1 MRARRDPQL
10 PDVVLLRRCTPDG
23 EPLLGPGASRLG
35 VDRAWL
41 ARHRASATAGCVQL
55 VPRYPS
61 LPRHGWL
68 LGVGEGSAGNWRV
81 AGAALVRALGG
92 GPGSRAVQVHLPD
105 WVSTEQAA
113 ALVLGCV
120 LGSHRYRASP
130 AEPPPPP
137 GTVTL
142 IAPSGGECGA
152 LAAAVARA
160 QVLGRAGGL
169 ARDLANIPSGQRDPA
184 WLAGTAARLAAA
196 VPGLRATVRD
206 ECWLAEHGFGGVLA
220 VGGGSAR
227 PPRLLE
233 LAWSPAAAPP
243 APHLVLVGKGITFDS
258 GGISIK
264 PAEGLHLMR
273 TDMSGGAAVIAAVL
287 AIGELALPLRVTG
300 LVPCAENH
308 VSGSAYRPAD
318 VVRHV
323 DGITTEVTN
332 TDAEGRL
339 VLADALAYAVH
350 TLAPSML
357 IDVATLTGAMK
368 ESLGLRTGGLF
379 ATDPALAT
387 RLRNAGDAVGE
398 AWWPLPLAEDYADQ
412 LRSDIADLRQCP
424 PGPGGITAALFLRE
438 FTAGLPWAHLDIAGP
453 ARALRDDDEVNAGGT
468 GFAARTLIEF
478 ACSLAG

>member
-1 MRARRDPQL
+1 
-10 PDVVLLRRCTPDG
+10 
-23 EPLLGPGASRLG
+23 
-35 VDRAWL
+35 
-41 ARHRASATAGCVQL
+41 
-55 VPRYPS
+55 
-61 LPRHGWL
+61 
-68 LGVGEGSAGNWRV
+68 
-81 AGAALVRALGG
+81 
-92 GPGSRAVQVHLPD
+92 
-105 WVSTEQAA
+105 
-113 ALVLGCV
+113 
-120 LGSHRYRASP
+120 
-130 AEPPPPP
+130 
-137 GTVTL
+137 
-142 IAPSGGECGA
+142 
-152 LAAAVARA
+152 
-160 QVLGRAGGL
+160 
-169 ARDLANIPSGQRDPA
+169 
-184 WLAGTAARLAAA
+184 
-196 VPGLRATVRD
+196 
-206 ECWLAEHGFGGVLA
+206 
-220 VGGGSAR
+220 
-227 PPRLLE
+227 
-233 LAWSPAAAPP
+233 
-243 APHLVLVGKGITFDS
+243 VLVGKGITFDS

-438 FTAGLPWAHLDIAGP
+438 FTAGLP
-453 ARALRDDDEVNAGGT
+453 
-468 GFAARTLIEF
+468 
-478 ACSLAG
+478 LAG

>member
-1 MRARRDPQL
+1 M
-10 PDVVLLRRCTPDG
+10 
-23 EPLLGPGASRLG
+23 GPEASRLG
-35 VDRAWL
+35 VDGPWL
-41 ARHRASATAGCVQL
+41 ARHGVSATAGCVQL
-55 VPRYPS
+55 VPRHPTLS
-61 LPRHGWL
+61 QHGWL
-68 LGVGEGSAGNWRV
+68 LGVGDGSAGNWRV
-81 AGAALVRALGG
+81 AGAALVRALAGAP
-92 GPGSRAVQVHLPD
+92 GPCAVQVHLPA
-105 WVSTEQAA
+105 WTSPEQAA
-113 ALVLGCV
+113 SLALGCV
-120 LGSHRYRASP
+120 LGSHRYRAS
-130 AEPPPPP
+130 ARQPPSSP

-142 IAPSGGECGA
+142 IAPSGGDCKT
-152 LAAAVARA
+152 LATAVARA
-160 QVLGRAGGL
+160 RLLGRAGGL
-169 ARDLANIPSGQRDPA
+169 ARDLANTPGGQKDPA

-196 VPGLRATVRD
+196 VPGLQATVRD
-206 ECWLAEHGFGGVLA
+206 EHWLAEHGFGGVLA

-233 LAWSPAAAPP
+233 LAWRPPAAP
-243 APHLVLVGKGITFDS
+243 ADQHLVLVGKGITFDT
-258 GGISIK
+258 GGVSIK
-264 PAEGLHLMR
+264 PAENLHLMR
-273 TDMSGGAAVIAAVL
+273 TDMSGGAAVIAALL

-323 DGITTEVTN
+323 GGTTTEVTN

-350 TLAPSML
+350 TLSPSML

-379 ATDPALAT
+379 ATDPDLAT
-387 RLRNAGDAVGE
+387 RLRDAGDVVGE
-398 AWWPLPLAEDYADQ
+398 AWWPLPLPEDYAEQ

-453 ARALRDDDEVNAGGT
+453 ARAQRDYDEVNAGGT
-468 GFAARTLIEF
+468 GFATRTLIEF